1 MEISVV
7 CAEELG
13 ELVTLFDE
21 YRIFYKQPSDID
33 AARKFLE
40 QRLHNKESVLL
51 AARENDN
58 IVGFIQLYPSFS
70 SIAMKQIWILN
81 DLFVKSA
88 FRKRGIAKSLM
99 NFAVKHAQ
107 NTGGVRII
115 LSTQVSNLPAQTL
128 YESLGYSK
136 NKDFYHYALHL
147 E

>member
-33 AARKFLE
+33 AARKFIE

-70 SIAMKQIWILN
+70 SIAMKPIWILN

-88 FRKRGIAKSLM
+88 FRNRGIAKSLM
-99 NFAVKHAQ
+99 NFAASSRR
-107 NTGGVRII
+107 N
-115 LSTQVSNLPAQTL
+115 P
-128 YESLGYSK
+128 
-136 NKDFYHYALHL
+136 
-147 E
+147 